1 MTTTSE
7 INAND
12 SLIQFMYFSIFEYD
26 HAKFYVISGVCLIM
40 IYIFWLRNTQDN
52 LQQFAQVEYDTI
64 QQYPTY
70 IYIYIMFINI
80 YIYTHMY
87 IQYIYIYMHI
97 HLITCGGTNIVQT
110 CANQTPV

>member
-40 IYIFWLRNTQDN
+40 IYIFWLRNIQDN

-70 IYIYIMFINI
+70 IYIYNVYK

-87 IQYIYIYMHI
+87 IQCVYIYTYV
-97 HLITCGGTNIVQT
+97 CVQYILST
-110 CANQTPV
+110 